1 MRGISKMSE
10 YEEEKEEEST
20 SLVDQLG
27 TSNRKIMEGDVDMRL
42 LTVITDP
49 SEVPTSLR
57 PLLYVLTRADV
68 TIRGK
73 SFWEALSDNAL
84 HLFVGIGGR
93 GRRDL
98 IRGEQVRRGQA
109 VSVESEI
116 RKPGW
121 VERNLVRRNWER
133 EEKEKL
139 GID

>member
-1 MRGISKMSE
+1 VSE
-10 YEEEKEEEST
+10 YQEEKEEET
-20 SLVDQLG
+20 APLVNQLG
-27 TSNRKIMEGDVDMRL
+27 TSNRKTMDGDIDMRL

-68 TIRGK
+68 TIHGK
-73 SFWEALSDNAL
+73 PFWDSLADNAL
-84 HLFVGIGGR
+84 HLFVGVGGR

-98 IRGEQVRRGQA
+98 IRGEQVSRGGA
-109 VSVESEI
+109 VNVESEI
-116 RKPGW
+116 RDYNW
-121 VERNLVRRNWER
+121 LQRNITHRKEAWAQ